1 MRGSRGEVAV
11 TDASEIEAAAGRLQ
25 DALIALESAV
35 ERRIDHERGHA
46 SLASQVDVFDADR
59 ARLAAELDGA
69 VARSRRL
76 EAANREVARRLD
88 EAIETIRAVL
98 EPHNRQG

>member
-11 TDASEIEAAAGRLQ
+11 TDASEIEAAAGRLHH
-25 DALIALESAV
+25 ALIALESAV

-46 SLASQVDVFDADR
+46 SLATQVDAFDADR
-59 ARLAAELDGA
+59 ARLAAELDDA

-76 EAANREVARRLD
+76 ETANRDVARRLD
-88 EAIETIRAVL
+88 QAIEAIQAVL
-98 EPHNRQG
+98 EPRNQE